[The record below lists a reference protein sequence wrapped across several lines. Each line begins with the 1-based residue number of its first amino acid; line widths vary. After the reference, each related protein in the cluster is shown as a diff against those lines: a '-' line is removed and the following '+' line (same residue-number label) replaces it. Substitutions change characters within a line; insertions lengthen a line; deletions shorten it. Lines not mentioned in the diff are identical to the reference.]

1 MIIHSAL
8 LKIVQTLMRQFP
20 ARKLNNL
27 SSTADFIDYMIP
39 HTNVNFR
46 MDQGNPR
53 LETWEDDDKWLD
65 TVTKRFPL
73 HLDLLD
79 HVLLVVREAGGAAL
93 TAPVIAALGSIS
105 VGAGPKA
112 GVQLLTLSPTQVVD
126 PNGVATIAGLYQ
138 FQNRTHDMGGH
149 VACVHC
155 TGNFAFCNRPQWTR
169 MVVIISSSP

>member
-1 MIIHSAL
+1 M
-8 LKIVQTLMRQFP
+8 
-20 ARKLNNL
+20 
-27 SSTADFIDYMIP
+27 
-39 HTNVNFR
+39 
-46 MDQGNPR
+46 
-53 LETWEDDDKWLD
+53 ETWEDYNKWLD
-65 TVTKRFPL
+65 AVTKRFPL
-73 HLDLLD
+73 LLGILD
-79 HVLLVVREAGGAAL
+79 HALLVVWEAGSAAPA
-93 TAPVIAALGSIS
+93 APVIAALGSIS

-149 VACVHC
+149 VACAHC